1 MAGTRRDVVVVG
13 AGPAGAATAIGLRR
27 QGLSVTVLE
36 RSREPRFRIGETVP
50 ADLRPAL
57 ERLGAWAGFCEQG
70 HLASTGTASAW
81 GTAEL
86 MSSDALMQALGG
98 GWHLDRARFDMLLA
112 REAARQGADVRTGV
126 RLSGIA
132 AGDDGEWS
140 VHAAGAGGERV
151 TIGAR
156 FVVDATGRAAT
167 VAHRLGARR
176 LCHDRLVCA
185 HAVLVPE
192 RPPAVDGRSLVESG
206 EDGWWYGTALPG
218 QRALAAFFTDPE
230 TCRLHAYSSPER
242 WHDALRA
249 TRHVFRH
256 LGCPPRPARIA
267 LAASTPHCLDRPA
280 GVDWL
285 AVGDAA
291 ASYDPLASAGLTL
304 ALRSGEEAA
313 AAIARRRA
321 GERTAPARYGRA
333 VQERFTGYL
342 LQRREL
348 YALETRWPGSPFWER
363 RRSG

>member
-1 MAGTRRDVVVVG
+1 VAGTRCDVVVVG

-50 ADLRPAL
+50 ADLRPPL
-57 ERLGAWAGFCEQG
+57 ERLGAWEGFREQG

-81 GTAEL
+81 GSAQL

-98 GWHLDRARFDMLLA
+98 GWHLDRARFDALLA
-112 REAARQGADVRTGV
+112 REAGRQGADVRAGV
-126 RLSGIA
+126 RLVGIA
-132 AGDDGEWS
+132 DGDAGEWS
-140 VHAAGAGGERV
+140 VHAAGPGDERA
-151 TIGAR
+151 TIGAS
-156 FVVDATGRAAT
+156 FLVDATGRAAT
-167 VAHRLGARR
+167 VARRLGARR
-176 LCHDRLVCA
+176 HCHDRLVCA
-185 HAVLVPE
+185 HAVLEPE
-192 RPPAVDGRSLVESG
+192 RPAVDGRSLVESG
-206 EDGWWYGTALPG
+206 EDGWWYGTPLPG
-218 QRALAAFFTDPE
+218 QRALAGFFTDPG
-230 TCRLHAYSSPER
+230 TCRRRAYSSPER

-256 LGCPPRPARIA
+256 LGCPPRPSRIA

-291 ASYDPLASAGLTL
+291 ASYDPLASAGITL

-313 AAIARRRA
+313 AAIALRRD
-321 GERTAPARYGRA
+321 GERAAPARYGRA

-342 LQRREL
+342 LERRSL
-348 YALETRWPGSPFWER
+348 YALETRWPASPFWGR
-363 RRSG
+363 R